1 MKRTISFFLLVSLI
15 ISTLSGTVIVYAS
28 GSQNEPAENTIGTN
42 YYIDAVTGSDDNA
55 GTAPDA
61 AWKRLQKQQTL
72 HFSQVTRFC

>member
-42 YYIDAVTGSDDNA
+42 YYIDAVTGSDDRQTLRGN
-55 GTAPDA
+55 
-61 AWKRLQKQQTL
+61 RLQKQQTL